1 MGKINY
7 CGRDVTF
14 QDNTRIW
21 DDSRLRDWVHVTRE
35 IKILFVKL
43 VPQQSTGP
51 VKRQI

>member
-7 CGRDVTF
+7 RGRDVTF
-14 QDNTRIW
+14 QDNIW

-35 IKILFVKL
+35 IKILLVKL